1 MGSEEKKQSM
11 KLALQSAKGAHLAIV
26 PKKERR
32 ERRVKR
38 EWGVSILS
46 GSWVGPTHPLLT
58 ENSEPLL
65 RKLLSCVPEN
75 RAKQSHYG
83 KLPYYHLRGYLL
95 PKPLHRL

>member
-38 EWGVSILS
+38 E
-46 GSWVGPTHPLLT
+46 
-58 ENSEPLL
+58 
-65 RKLLSCVPEN
+65 
-75 RAKQSHYG
+75 
-83 KLPYYHLRGYLL
+83 
-95 PKPLHRL
+95 